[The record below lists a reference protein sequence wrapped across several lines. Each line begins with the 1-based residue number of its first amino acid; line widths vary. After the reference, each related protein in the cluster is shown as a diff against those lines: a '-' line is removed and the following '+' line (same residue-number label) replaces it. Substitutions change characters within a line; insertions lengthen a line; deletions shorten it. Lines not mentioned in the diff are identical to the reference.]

1 MSRSEEIRQR
11 LMAAFAPAELHVEDD
26 SEAHRGHA
34 GYQEGGESHFRVR
47 LRAEAFAGQSRIAR
61 HRAVHAA
68 LLVRID
74 GELYLLDNR
83 RSAVVRADSV
93 RFGRILY
100 TVNETATRL
109 YVSGARV

>member
-68 LLVRID
+68 LGPDLMAAIHA
-74 GELYLLDNR
+74 LALDL
-83 RSAVVRADSV
+83 D
-93 RFGRILY
+93 
-100 TVNETATRL
+100 TP
-109 YVSGARV
+109 